1 MPNPEATI
9 STVGPQLSDALGIDT
24 GYASRLLGALSDDML
39 IDRPPRGPVQRV
51 EWEPLVRQIATSYTL
66 LTSNETTSWVAP
78 GGPDQFLRDLSGS
91 RLKRWAATGS
101 FAANQLVSV
110 TAPEIVVVFTDDPER
125 LAEVTRL

>member
-1 MPNPEATI
+1 MSHRQSGRAWCRTACQIRQYLASAAHLRLYPALHIAAT
-9 STVGPQLSDALGIDT
+9 T
-24 GYASRLLGALSDDML
+24 GTG
-39 IDRPPRGPVQRV
+39 
-51 EWEPLVRQIATSYTL
+51 YTL

-91 RLKRWAATGS
+91 RLKRWAVTGS